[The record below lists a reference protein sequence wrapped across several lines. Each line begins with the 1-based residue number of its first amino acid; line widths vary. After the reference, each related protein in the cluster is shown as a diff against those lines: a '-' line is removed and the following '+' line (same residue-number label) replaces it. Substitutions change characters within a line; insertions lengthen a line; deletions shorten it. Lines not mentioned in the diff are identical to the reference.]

1 MNIFITGATGFL
13 GSNIAR
19 FLVDKGHCLIA
30 TKRADSNMDRCVSFV
45 EVVSWVDTNEQ
56 NWLDNV
62 IEFKPELIIHT
73 AWSGVGAAT
82 RDDLEIQRKNIDFI
96 TEILHIAE
104 KVEVKKLISLG
115 SQAEYGIFAG
125 RATEAYA
132 VKPVDNYGKVKLEVL
147 ELFRNFC
154 NVKGIEWYWLRVFSV
169 LGTNENPEWLV
180 PQTITKLK
188 NGRSIALTGGEQV
201 YDYLYMDDFLERLN
215 QVIEYKLN
223 VSGIYNLCSGRA
235 VQIKQLL
242 LSIAAALGVSTNL
255 LQFGAIPYRTNQNM
269 NIVGCPDKFEM
280 TFGKVALEDLEE
292 SIKKIIM

>member
-30 TKRADSNMDRCVSFV
+30 TKRADSNMDRCVSFL

-56 NWLDNV
+56 NWLENV

-82 RDDLEIQRKNIDFI
+82 RDDLETQRKNIDFM
-96 TEILHIAE
+96 TEILHIA
-104 KVEVKKLISLG
+104 KKCDVKKFISFG

-125 RATEAYA
+125 EATESYPLN
-132 VKPVDNYGKVKLEVL
+132 PVDNYGKVKLDVL
-147 ELFRNFC
+147 NLFQHFC
-154 NVKGIEWYWLRVFSV
+154 INNNIEWYWLRIFSI
-169 LGTNENPEWLV
+169 LGTNENPTWLL
-180 PQTITKLK
+180 PQVIKKLRAGEEIELTK
-188 NGRSIALTGGEQV
+188 GEQR
-201 YDYLYMDDFLERLN
+201 YDYLFVSDFLERLN
-215 QVIEYKLN
+215 LVIEN
-223 VSGIYNLCSGRA
+223 ETNTSGIYNICSGRGIEIKEVIEA
-235 VQIKQLL
+235 VACQLK
-242 LSIAAALGVSTNL
+242 VSTHL
-255 LQFGAIPYRTNQNM
+255 LKFGAIPYRANQNM

-280 TFGKVALEDLEE
+280 TFGKVALESLEE